1 MHHLVPLVLEMEP
14 SYCKVNP
21 HKGQYMCSMK
31 TMLLYKVDQK
41 DSWQET
47 SRPIAMQ
54 LASHNLEF
62 KAIARHVYWAM
73 HLVLP
78 LQVDICRTSFVCMSR
93 AVHLVV
99 TGRFSD
105 S

>member
-1 MHHLVPLVLEMEP
+1 MVPWCLEMEP
-14 SYCKVNP
+14 SYGKVSP
-21 HKGQYMCSMK
+21 HKGQYIFTMK
-31 TMLLYKVDQK
+31 TTLLKWYQK

-47 SRPIAMQ
+47 SHPIAMQ
-54 LASHNLEF
+54 LASHNGEF
-62 KAIARHVYWAM
+62 KAIAQHVYWAM

-78 LQVDICRTSFVCMSR
+78 LQVDICRTSCVCMSR

-99 TGRFSD
+99 MDCFSD